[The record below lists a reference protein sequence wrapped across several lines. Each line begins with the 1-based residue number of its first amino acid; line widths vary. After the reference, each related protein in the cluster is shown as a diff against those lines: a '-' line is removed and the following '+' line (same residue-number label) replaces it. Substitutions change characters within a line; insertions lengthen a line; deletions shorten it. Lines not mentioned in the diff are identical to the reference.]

1 MDLLRPR
8 DVGELLDVAED
19 ICVSLYMPAHR
30 AGPETRQDPVRLK
43 NLLGR
48 AEADLMERGLRRPEA
63 RELLAPAK
71 ELLGDGAFW
80 QHQGDGLA
88 VFLSPRLR
96 RAYRLPVTF
105 DELVA
110 ANDRFLVKPLLRL
123 LTGDGRF
130 LVLALSKNQIRLLE
144 GSRQTVSEVELE
156 DVPRSLA
163 EVAVHREMRALQWHT
178 GTAPGGG
185 GGRRAA
191 VFHGHGPEED
201 EEIIRKYLRAI
212 DEGLRQAVP
221 DERSPLV
228 LAAVDP
234 LQDLYRHVTG
244 YPNVLPEGVSGNP
257 DDLRAEE
264 LHERAWAIVEPHFR
278 AKVEA
283 AAERYRQAVGTG
295 LTAAGVSEAVPP
307 AFQGRVDTVWVAV
320 GIQRWGRY
328 RQEGEVELRD
338 RPVPGDQDLLDQA
351 AVQTLLHGGTV
362 YAVDPGDVPDDAPVA
377 ALLRY

>member
-8 DVGELLDVAED
+8 NVGELLDVAED
-19 ICVSLYMPAHR
+19 TCVSLYMPSHR

-48 AEADLMERGLRRPEA
+48 AEADLLERGLRRPEA
-63 RELLAPAK
+63 RELLAPAE
-71 ELLGDGAFW
+71 ELVGDGAFW

-96 RAYRLPVTF
+96 RVYRLPVSF
-105 DELVA
+105 DELVMV
-110 ANDRFLVKPLLRL
+110 NDRFHVKPLLRL

-130 LVLALSKNQIRLLE
+130 LVLALSKKQIRLLE
-144 GSRQTVSEVELE
+144 GTRQTVSEVDLE

-178 GTAPGGG
+178 GTGGSG

-201 EEIIRKYLRAI
+201 DEIIRKYLRRI
-212 DEGLRQAVP
+212 DEGLRQAVH

-228 LAAVDP
+228 LAGVDP
-234 LQDLYRHVTG
+234 LLDLYRQVTG
-244 YPNVLPEGVSGNP
+244 YSSVLPEGVSGNP
-257 DDLRAEE
+257 DDLRPDQ
-264 LHERAWAIVEPHFR
+264 LHERAWAIVGPHFHG
-278 AKVEA
+278 KMEA
-283 AAERYRQAVGTG
+283 AADRYRQSVGTG
-295 LTAAGVSEAVPP
+295 LTAAGVTDVVPP
-307 AFQGRVDTVWVAV
+307 AFQGRVDTLWVAV

-328 RQEGEVELRD
+328 RQEGEVEMRD
-338 RPVPGDQDLLDQA
+338 RPLPGDHDLLDVA

-362 YAVDPGDVPDDAPVA
+362 YAVDPGEVPDDAPVA